1 MCKEII
7 LSWQDIVNTRLWFPI
22 ARLTQQQDGYLFRY
36 VNGVKQAETH
46 GFKGLAGLNERTE
59 TYYSKGLFPL
69 FQNRILNKSRP
80 ERLEFLD
87 WLGLTLETYTEM
99 EELARSGGIKVTDQ
113 FQLFPVPE
121 KKNGRYQ
128 VHFFTH
134 GVRHLASHYQ
144 ERIKHLEVGEKL
156 YLCPDPQNEKDPN
169 AVMIR
174 TENPVE
180 FVGYAP
186 KFLAKDFNTLIKHD
200 PMNAHIN
207 VVKVNHSAPDQMK
220 LLCLFDSPWTD
231 LFTAFADEEFSFYT
245 TDTNSV
251 QKKTHLPIK

>member
-1 MCKEII
+1 MCKELI

-36 VNGVKQAETH
+36 VNGVKLADQH

-59 TYYSKGLFPL
+59 TYYSKRLFPL

-80 ERLEFLD
+80 DRLEFLD

-99 EELARSGGIKVTDQ
+99 EELARSGGVKVTDQ

-121 KKNGRYQ
+121 QKNGRYQ

-134 GVRHLASHYQ
+134 GVRHLAFHYQ
-144 ERIKHLEVGEKL
+144 ERVKHLKKGEKL
-156 YLCPDPQNEKDPN
+156 YLCLDPQNDKDPN

-186 KFLAKDFNTLIKHD
+186 KFLAKDFATLIKHD
-200 PMNAHIN
+200 PINANIR
-207 VVKVNHSAPDQMK
+207 VVKTNSNAPDQMK
-220 LLCLFDSPWTD
+220 LLCLFDAPWVEN
-231 LFTAFADEEFSFYT
+231 FTAFADKEFSFYVVD
-245 TDTNSV
+245 TDS
-251 QKKTHLPIK
+251 L